1 MALNYTF
8 SMIKPVAMK
17 QNFAGSI
24 LGIINEHGFRIKA
37 LRMLRMT
44 HIQAEAF
51 YNIHREKPFFS
62 ELTDFMS
69 SGPVIVMI
77 LEKENAVLEFRDLIG
92 NTDPSKAAPGT
103 IRSLFAESMAHNA
116 VHGSDSDENAIKEAA
131 FFFSEFDRY

>member
-17 QNFAGSI
+17 KNFAGPI
-24 LGIINEHGFRIKA
+24 LGVINEHGFRIKA
-37 LRMLRMT
+37 LRMIRIT
-44 HIQAEAF
+44 HVQAEAF

-77 LEKENAVLEFRDLIG
+77 LEKENAVLDFRALIG
-92 NTDPSKAAPGT
+92 STNPSDAADGT
-103 IRSLFAESMAHNA
+103 IRKLFAESMTHNA
-116 VHGSDSDENAIKEAA
+116 VHGSDSDDNAIKEAA
-131 FFFSEFDRY
+131 FFFSEFDRF

>member
-17 QNFAGSI
+17 KNHAGSI

-77 LEKENAVLEFRDLIG
+77 LEKDNAVVEFRELIG
-92 NTDPSKAAPGT
+92 STDPSKAEPGT
-103 IRSLFAESMAHNA
+103 IRSLFAESMSHNA
-116 VHGSDSDENAIKEAA
+116 VHGSDSDDNAIKEAS
-131 FFFSEFDRY
+131 FFFSEFDRF